1 MAKVILKRWDGG
13 VAQSERPETINEHLN
28 NNDTF
33 PGSNGGFNVFADPFK
48 LTKLTSPTVN
58 ETASGGAVV
67 SGECPVFD
75 AVKRGT
81 DGMIVG
87 YGMTSMSGSSL
98 ARFYRK
104 DSSITGS
111 WTQNSTTGSGVDSIN
126 GAYCILYKDL
136 FFGYSSNSIGADA
149 KLYKYVTDS
158 SQTLIDT
165 VSDYAS
171 GALPRP
177 VVHSQD
183 KKLYYASNKTVRVYD
198 GTSAVAGITTDFPII
213 SMCEYGT
220 YIALGCQTP
229 KGGVIYLWG
238 RDTSLTTFQD
248 VIQVDNGKLQIIEN
262 IDGYLTAVTQ
272 TPYSPYSAFSAIPV
286 VYSYAGTVNVRMYL
300 GGVMKIMKKATL
312 GNNEQNSTQKLL
324 TLKMVKDGRLFFST
338 NSNFLWSFGANR
350 SGEYILSR
358 DQQIAYTNRTLND
371 LYGLFALGEYVF
383 GMQTTTTGSPNSG
396 LLQRTDATMSTS
408 DYSYFTT
415 PINPGMPIEDR
426 GKLKNIKSVYIKV
439 TSLTTSGTVQLKYGY
454 DGNSGMVDILNESI
468 TLYRPKF
475 FETTNELG
483 GEQLAETRDL
493 TFQIGIA
500 GQVDCVE
507 LGYDYDIIDTIA
519 N

>member
-1 MAKVILKRWDGG
+1 MAKVIIKRWDGG
-13 VAQSERPETINEHLN
+13 VAQSERPETTNEHAN

-48 LTKLTSPTVN
+48 LTKVTSPTVN
-58 ETASGGAVV
+58 ETASGASVTA
-67 SGECPVFD
+67 GECPIFS

-87 YGMTSMSGSSL
+87 YGMTSMSGSSV

-111 WTQNSTTGSGVDSIN
+111 WTQNSTTGSGVDSVN

-136 FFGYSSNSIGADA
+136 FFGYSSNSLGADA

-286 VYSYAGTVNVRMYL
+286 VYSYAGTINVRMYV
-300 GGVMKIMKKATL
+300 GGTMKLIKKATL

-324 TLKMVKDGRLFFST
+324 TLKFVKDGRLYFST
-338 NSNFLWSFGANR
+338 NSNFLWSFGMNR
-350 SGEYILSR
+350 SGEYVLAR
-358 DQQIAYTNRTLND
+358 DQQIAYTNRTLD
-371 LYGLFALGEYVF
+371 TLWGVFALGEYVF
-383 GMQTTTTGSPNSG
+383 GMQSTTTGSPNNG
-396 LLQRTDATMSTS
+396 LLQRTDAVFGT
-408 DYSYFTT
+408 DYSYYTT
-415 PINPGMPIEDR
+415 TINPSMPLEDR
-426 GKLKNIKSVYIKV
+426 GKLKQLRSVYIKG
-439 TSLTTSGTVQLKYGY
+439 TSLTTSATVNLKYGY
-454 DGNSGMVDILNESI
+454 DSNSGMVDILNESV
-468 TLYRPKF
+468 TSYRPKF
-475 FETTNELG
+475 FEATAELG

-500 GQVDCVE
+500 GQFDVVE
-507 LGYDYDIIDTIA
+507 LGYEYEILDTVS